1 MDSAEGA
8 VVGVSD
14 QSGEVFCGVEV
25 LVDDKVSFAS
35 PLGGYGVDGEDYLEV
50 ALGAA
55 EVGEGVGET
64 GDDGS
69 AAGGV

>member
-1 MDSAEGA
+1 MNRLADSAEARSGFWTW
-8 VVGVSD
+8 VNNESVS
-14 QSGEVFCGVEV
+14 GKA
-25 LVDDKVSFAS
+25 LS
-35 PLGGYGVDGEDYLEV
+35 PWGGGYGVDGEDYLEV